1 MLASSN
7 GHLDV
12 AKLLLE
18 AGAHPD
24 TQNSAGRT
32 PLMEAT
38 MRADVA
44 VMRVLLDAGADVNRA
59 AALGETALIV
69 AASGRAVETV
79 PILLDHHADPKIA
92 DRDKKTV
99 LMWLVDL
106 QFHRGGVPVA
116 VIGPLV
122 AAGAEPNAQ
131 DKFGH
136 TPLMWAVKGD
146 LSSQVQPEVLEA
158 LVQHGADVNVR
169 DDRGETALFGLV
181 RYVEDTLDLDSGR
194 ACIGVLL
201 DAGADR
207 NARNTEGKTALGVVA
222 EKNSKLVIDLLHTLG
237 FEE

>member
-1 MLASSN
+1 
-7 GHLDV
+7 
-12 AKLLLE
+12 
-18 AGAHPD
+18 
-24 TQNSAGRT
+24 
-32 PLMEAT
+32 
-38 MRADVA
+38 
-44 VMRVLLDAGADVNRA
+44 
-59 AALGETALIV
+59 
-69 AASGRAVETV
+69 VE
-79 PILLDHHADPKIA
+79 
-92 DRDKKTV
+92 
-99 LMWLVDL
+99 
-106 QFHRGGVPVA
+106 